1 MPGILKRC
9 ERNTM
14 AAMVLSATRA
24 ALVFFASG
32 LGAAW
37 SGSVALA
44 QVTANDV
51 AYVVAVA
58 GRAVASS
65 RGATMELDVLDTID
79 NQTRLDLEPNTEVR
93 ICHYRAL
100 KILTL
105 KGPLR
110 ALISDVG
117 VTLENGNEIPVSGE
131 TCAKPVVSTVQGG
144 AVFRNLNAVTNV
156 GLRPRIKIVNSGS
169 QKIRKVIVRDEL
181 NEKILTSFKRNVGQ
195 PQLAEGRTYTLVV
208 EFANG
213 GRWEMKLRASAA
225 VETGAVIITFQ

>member
-1 MPGILKRC
+1 
-9 ERNTM
+9 M
-14 AAMVLSATRA
+14 ASMVLSATRA
-24 ALVFFASG
+24 ALVFFALG

-37 SGSVALA
+37 SVSVGLA
-44 QVTANDV
+44 QGTANDV

-65 RGATMELDVLDTID
+65 QGATMELDVLDTIN

-144 AVFRNLNAVTNV
+144 AVFRNLNAATNV

-169 QKIRKVIVRDEL
+169 HKIRKVIVRDEQ
-181 NEKILTSFKRNVGQ
+181 NEKILTSFKRNIGQ
-195 PQLAEGRTYTLVV
+195 PQLAEGRAYTLVV
-208 EFANG
+208 EFANR

>member
-9 ERNTM
+9 ERKPM

-24 ALVFFASG
+24 ALVVFALG

-37 SGSVALA
+37 SVSVALA
-44 QVTANDV
+44 QGTATDV

-65 RGATMELDVLDTID
+65 QGATMELDVLDTIN

-100 KILTL
+100 KVLTL

-117 VTLENGNEIPVSGE
+117 VTLENGIEIPVSGE
-131 TCAKPVVSTVQGG
+131 TCAKPVISTVQGG
-144 AVFRNLNAVTNV
+144 AVFRNLNAATNV

-169 QKIRKVIVRDEL
+169 HKIRKVIVRDEQ
-181 NEKILTSFKRNVGQ
+181 NEKILTSFKRNIGQ
-195 PQLAEGRTYTLVV
+195 PQLAEGRAYTLVV
-208 EFANG
+208 EFANR

>member
-14 AAMVLSATRA
+14 TAMVLSATRA
-24 ALVFFASG
+24 ALGFFALG

-37 SGSVALA
+37 SVSVALA
-44 QVTANDV
+44 QGTANDV

-58 GRAVASS
+58 GRAVAFSQ
-65 RGATMELDVLDTID
+65 GATMELDVLDTIN

-93 ICHYRAL
+93 ICYYRTF

-110 ALISDVG
+110 ALISDES

-156 GLRPRIKIVNSGS
+156 GLRPRIKVVDSGS
-169 QKIRKVIVRDEL
+169 HKIRKVIVRDEL

-195 PQLAEGRTYTLVV
+195 PQLAEGRAYSLVV